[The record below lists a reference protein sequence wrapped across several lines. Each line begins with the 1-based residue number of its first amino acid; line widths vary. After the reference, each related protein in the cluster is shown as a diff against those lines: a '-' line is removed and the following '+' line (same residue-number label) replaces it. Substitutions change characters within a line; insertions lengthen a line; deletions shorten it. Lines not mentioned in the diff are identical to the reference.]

1 MTTIHLGVIDLP
13 YTQGDGADGAKTT
26 GDVAEIL
33 EAKYGLMDGFM
44 WLHGDDVSA
53 IMADSMAGSIESIM
67 AGAPPSGDPYG
78 MSKIEALFRK
88 FLDDEEAQYISSELP
103 IPTQAALD
111 GKSARFKRRRGPP
124 RPSFIDSGTFQAAFK
139 AWIEQ

>member
-1 MTTIHLGVIDLP
+1 MGAVVTTLHLGVLDIP
-13 YTQGDGADGAKTT
+13 HSGPGSKTT
-26 GDVAEIL
+26 GDVADIL

-44 WLHGDDVSA
+44 WLHGDDVAA

-67 AGAPPSGDPYG
+67 AGTPPSDDPYG
-78 MSKIEALFRK
+78 MSKVEDLFRK
-88 FLDDEEAQYISSELP
+88 FLDDEEAQYIGSELP

-111 GKSARFKRRRGPP
+111 GKSARFKRRRGPS
-124 RPSFIDSGTFQAAFK
+124 RPSFIDSGEFQAAFK